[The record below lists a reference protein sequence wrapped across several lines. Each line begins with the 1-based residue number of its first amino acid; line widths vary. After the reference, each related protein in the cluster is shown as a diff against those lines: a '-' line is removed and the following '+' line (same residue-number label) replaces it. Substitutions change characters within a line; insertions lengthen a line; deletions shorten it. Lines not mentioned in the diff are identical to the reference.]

1 MKKNKWIINNIIT
14 LFCFIFVSQ
23 ICLSQSVQN
32 FYVNMPDALNPSLN
46 RQSRLELLEYHKAGQ
61 GDSILNRFGK
71 NAYLQL
77 LDTINQIITVKNAE
91 NSTFEMKVFPLDNGD
106 SVIGIIETVCAPICQ
121 SMINFYDTTWSPV
134 KLEFIMPKAVNWL
147 NDESFKDK
155 NVDRNWALSVL
166 ETSFVS
172 LSFDTSQNVIIA
184 KNNSLEFVNE
194 TDRKLISSLLYDKIL
209 KYGLIKRQWILQP

>member
-14 LFCFIFVSQ
+14 LFCFIVVSQ

-32 FYVNMPDALNPSLN
+32 LYVNMPDALNPSLN

-71 NAYLQL
+71 NVYLQL
-77 LDTINQIITVKNAE
+77 LDTTNQIITVKNAE
-91 NSTFEMKVFPLDNGD
+91 NSTFEMKIFPMDKGD

-121 SMINFYDTTWSPV
+121 SMVHFYDTSWKSLQ
-134 KLEFIMPKAVNWL
+134 LEFNMPKTLNWL
-147 NDESFKDK
+147 NEESLNSK
-155 NVDRNWALSVL
+155 NVDKKWALSVM
-166 ETSFVS
+166 ECSFIS
-172 LSFDTSQNVIIA
+172 LNFDSNENVIIA

-194 TDRKLISSLLYDKIL
+194 TDRKLISSLLFYKSL
-209 KYGLIKRQWILQP
+209 KYKLIKKQWVLQP